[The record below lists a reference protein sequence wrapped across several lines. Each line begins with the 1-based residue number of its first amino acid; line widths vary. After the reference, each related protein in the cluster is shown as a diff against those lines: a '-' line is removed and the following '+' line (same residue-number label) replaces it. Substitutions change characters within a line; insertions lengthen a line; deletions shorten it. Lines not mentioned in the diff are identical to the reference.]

1 MIVAIIGLS
10 LSVTALILAWLR
22 ISSIRFQ
29 IYRNYESVEEPLRQ
43 LYVDLR
49 EIVNPNNT
57 TLSMAHNESLKI
69 TWEGVQTDVH

>member
-22 ISSIRFQ
+22 ISS
-29 IYRNYESVEEPLRQ
+29 